1 MLPFVQSRP
10 SAVPLS
16 VAFPIPILVSAIHPA
31 SALDTPAKILM
42 KPFLQVFLISEPVIP
57 R

>member
-16 VAFPIPILVSAIHPA
+16 VAFPIPLLPSAIHPA
-31 SALDTPAKILM
+31 SALDTPATLLM
-42 KPFLQVFLISEPVIP
+42 KPLLQMFLISEPVIP